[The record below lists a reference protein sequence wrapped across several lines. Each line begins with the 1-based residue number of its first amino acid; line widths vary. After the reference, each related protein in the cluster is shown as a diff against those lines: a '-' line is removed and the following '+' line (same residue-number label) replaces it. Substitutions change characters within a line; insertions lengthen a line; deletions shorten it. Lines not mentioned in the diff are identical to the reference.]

1 MGKSTKTNLREKLVL
16 FQLSIVLGVSL
27 MWSVPAGI
35 ALAQTQVQPNVG
47 STPRPAQ
54 DNDITRRELGNF
66 DRFLDEHPNVAK
78 ELNNNPSVINDQG
91 WLSKHPQLQTF
102 LKNHPGVREEMKENP
117 ARFMQRERRYE
128 REGRDI
134 TRGELERF
142 DRFLDSHPKV
152 AEELR
157 KDPKLI
163 DKKEFVENHPE
174 LREFLKNH
182 PRVREDLKEHP
193 RAFMGREHRY
203 ERHEGRARK

>member
-1 MGKSTKTNLREKLVL
+1 MGKSTITSLGEKLVAFPL
-16 FQLSIVLGVSL
+16 AIVLGLSL
-27 MWSVPAGI
+27 IWTASEGS
-35 ALAQTQVQPNVG
+35 ALAQTQVK
-47 STPRPAQ
+47 STGGTTPSPVQ
-54 DNDITRRELGNF
+54 DKDITRPELRNF
-66 DRFLDEHPNVAK
+66 DRFLDEHPNVTK
-78 ELNNNPSVINDQG
+78 ELNNNPSLINNPA

-117 ARFMQRERRYE
+117 GRFMQRERRYE
-128 REGRDI
+128 GEGRDI
-134 TRGELERF
+134 SRGELGRF

-163 DKKEFVENHPE
+163 DNKEFVENHPE

-193 RAFMGREHRY
+193 RAFMGRERHY